1 MKSISGRLVMFIFF
15 LTQAIKALS
24 NLYTLMGEEE
34 KACRIFEEKESAVN
48 DFR

>member
-1 MKSISGRLVMFIFF
+1 MKSISGRLVRFIFF

-34 KACRIFEEKESAVN
+34 KACRIFEENESAVS